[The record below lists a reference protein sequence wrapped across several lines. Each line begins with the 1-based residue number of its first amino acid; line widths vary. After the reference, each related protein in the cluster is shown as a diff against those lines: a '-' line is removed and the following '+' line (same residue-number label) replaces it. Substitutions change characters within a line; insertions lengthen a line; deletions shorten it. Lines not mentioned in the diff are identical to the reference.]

1 MKRESRVRTLFVCW
15 LKHTVRILSSSQFA
29 MSGGPQLTHAHISLC
44 LFKEKENVSVYAPII
59 DVPDQKRDVNAGK
72 TSSVKRFYKSCQD
85 IHVANKSPTVYELV
99 DVNLLVVHTDREEQ
113 ELFALPAFTDD
124 KTLDADSLE
133 IVAQHYGK
141 VSMSPNSFVEAT
153 VTMLMHVH
161 NNATLAQERF
171 RKQFP
176 FLHSRKR
183 DRGDKRLKE
192 LVGRIDTEFSR
203 FAQKKAKQASTSQ
216 SSSVSAVVL
225 PRWVRVNLLSA
236 LVLCYH
242 SWVDVAAGPSPEV

>member
-1 MKRESRVRTLFVCW
+1 ME
-15 LKHTVRILSSSQFA
+15 HTVRILPSRQFA
-29 MSGGPQLTHAHISLC
+29 MSGHAHSHISLC

-99 DVNLLVVHTDREEQ
+99 DVNLLVVHSDKEEQ
-113 ELFALPAFTDD
+113 ALFTLPAFTDD

-161 NNATLAQERF
+161 DNATLAQERF

-183 DRGDKRLKE
+183 DRVDKRLKE
-192 LVGRIDTEFSR
+192 LVRRIDTEFSR
-203 FAQKKAKQASTSQ
+203 FAQKKAKQASTSL

-225 PRWVRVNLLSA
+225 PRWVRVNLLPV
-236 LVLCYH
+236 LVLFYH